1 MFIRAVLLAGAVA
14 LAVAWEG
21 NGTGAIMG
29 LVECHDGD
37 NFNFTPSRSGTRYL
51 GSLITVRF
59 GGVDTPELRG
69 AGEADRELAERVRP
83 FTEAM
88 LRGARRMLVREIEL
102 GMRRYLAQVIADGR
116 DVAWALIAA
125 GLGRPYF
132 GGPGDRGARGRPLL

>member
-1 MFIRAVLLAGAVA
+1 MFICAVLLAGAVA

-37 NFNFTPSRSGTRYL
+37 TCNFTLSRSGTRYL

-59 GGVDTPELRG
+59 RGVDTPELRG
-69 AGEADRELAERVRP
+69 AGDADRELAERVRP

-88 LRGARRMLVREIEL
+88 LRGARRVLLKEIEL
-102 GMRRYLAQVIADGR
+102 GMRRFLARVIADGR
-116 DVAWALIAA
+116 DVAQGLIAA

-132 GGPGDRGARGRPLL
+132 GGPGDRGAEG